1 MSTTSEAQGGA
12 QGHEPSTRE
21 ILAAG
26 RPRLIGLAALIAA
39 LLVPAP
45 LPAATAE
52 ASLKVQIVYL
62 LKAEEEPL
70 PLSLVE
76 PVVTDKGLAG
86 ALKGIADND
95 TTGRF
100 LGQSYHLIEAVV
112 PEDGDLVADF
122 KARLAE
128 GHSLFVA
135 DLHADQ
141 LLALADLPEAR
152 DSLIFNIRAEQDDLR
167 TEDCRAN
174 VFHIIPSRAMKA
186 DALAQYLVFRKWR
199 KWFLVYGVGAGD
211 LAYAAAIRR
220 AATRFGA
227 KIVEERAYDY
237 ESGARRSDTG
247 HVQIEKQMAVFTQ
260 DAEDYDILIVADE
273 SDIFGEY
280 LPYRTWEPRP
290 VAGTQGLV
298 PTAWHRSHEQ
308 WGGSQMQ
315 RRFTKFT
322 NRVMLERDY
331 TGWLAVRS
339 IGEAVSRIGKA
350 DPQSI
355 REFLFTE
362 SFKLGAFKGEG
373 LTFRPWNQQ
382 LRQPILLAAPR
393 SLVSVSPQ
401 PPFLH
406 QVTPLDT
413 LGYDA
418 PESECRLN

>member
-1 MSTTSEAQGGA
+1 MRTISEAAAGA
-12 QGHEPSTRE
+12 RGHEPRMIE
-21 ILAAG
+21 VRAAA
-26 RPRLIGLAALIAA
+26 RPRLIGLAAMIAA
-39 LLVPAP
+39 LLGPWS
-45 LPAATAE
+45 LPAVAAE

-100 LGQSYHLIEAVV
+100 LGQSYHLIETVV

-141 LLALADLPEAR
+141 LLALADLPEAT

-174 VFHIIPSRAMKA
+174 VLHIIPSRAMKA

-199 KWFLVYGVGAGD
+199 KWFLVHGVGAGD

-227 KIVEERAYDY
+227 KIVEERAYEY
-237 ESGARRSDTG
+237 EAGARRSDTG

-418 PESECRLN
+418 PESECSLN

>member
-1 MSTTSEAQGGA
+1 
-12 QGHEPSTRE
+12 
-21 ILAAG
+21 
-26 RPRLIGLAALIAA
+26 
-39 LLVPAP
+39 
-45 LPAATAE
+45 
-52 ASLKVQIVYL
+52 
-62 LKAEEEPL
+62 
-70 PLSLVE
+70 
-76 PVVTDKGLAG
+76 
-86 ALKGIADND
+86 
-95 TTGRF
+95 
-100 LGQSYHLIEAVV
+100 
-112 PEDGDLVADF
+112 
-122 KARLAE
+122 
-128 GHSLFVA
+128 
-135 DLHADQ
+135 
-141 LLALADLPEAR
+141 
-152 DSLIFNIRAEQDDLR
+152 
-167 TEDCRAN
+167 
-174 VFHIIPSRAMKA
+174 MKA

-199 KWFLVYGVGAGD
+199 KWFLVHGVGAGD

-227 KIVEERAYDY
+227 KIVEERAYEY
-237 ESGARRSDTG
+237 EAGARRSDTG

-339 IGEAVSRIGKA
+339 IGEAVSRTGKA

-355 REFLFTE
+355 RDFLFTE
-362 SFKLGAFKGEG
+362 AFKLGAFKGEG

-382 LRQPILLAAPR
+382 LRQPILLAAAR